1 VEVALAVCRFAHFL
15 AATTLF
21 GASAYFRLQA
31 PPTLRAGLDRAARRV
46 AAAAILVA
54 ALSALVWLAL
64 EGAAMSGSWAGSV
77 DFETLG
83 DVLADTAF
91 GAVWRGRLLV
101 ALALLVAW
109 AFGRHG
115 PSAFLLVAS
124 ALLLASLGLVG
135 HAAMQS
141 GALGAL
147 HRLNHALHLLAAGA
161 WLGGLPAF
169 ALSLA
174 AYRDAALRR
183 EAVAAMRRFSD
194 WGRLAVA
201 AVVATGA
208 ANVAIVS
215 GAPPLP
221 PTTPYRALLDAKLA
235 LVAAMVA
242 LALLNRHVLAPR
254 LRSGA
259 AAFRALMATTVAEIV
274 LGAAVV
280 ALVSVFG
287 LCDPN

>member
-1 VEVALAVCRFAHFL
+1 MEAALAVCRFAHLL

-21 GASAYFRLQA
+21 GASAYFRLLA
-31 PPTLRAGLDRAARRV
+31 PPALRAAQDGAARRL
-46 AAAAILVA
+46 AAAAIVVA
-54 ALSALVWLAL
+54 ALSALLWLAL
-64 EGAAMSGSWAGSV
+64 EAAAMSGSWAGLV
-77 DFETLG
+77 DFETLS
-83 DVLADTAF
+83 DVLANTAF

-101 ALALLVAW
+101 ALALLAAW

-115 PSAFLLVAS
+115 PSGFLLVAS

-135 HAAMQS
+135 HAAMQG

-194 WGRLAVA
+194 WGRF
-201 AVVATGA
+201 VVALVALTGA
-208 ANVAIVS
+208 ANVALTS

-235 LVAAMVA
+235 LVAAMVT
-242 LALLNRHVLAPR
+242 LALLNRCVLAPR
-254 LRSGA
+254 LKPEGPA
-259 AAFRALMATTVAEIV
+259 LRALMATTLAEIV

-287 LCDPN
+287 LLDPN